1 MATLTEIS
9 FYSRQAIKWGFIGIV
24 VVTVAPF
31 IYRGAKALYRRFN
44 PVPPPA
50 PTVRYGKLPLLNFPK
65 DSGGVSPV
73 FRLETISG
81 ALPKLADI
89 GNVYLVGINK
99 SRILELE
106 RMKARARSLGF
117 TQDPIKEND
126 HIYRFLHPQMPAR
139 LTVNLISGGFVYS
152 LDYLNDMTQFIPV
165 GLPTDEQAGQQ
176 AKQFFSTL
184 GALPEDLAQGV
195 VEAEYLI
202 ATFSGE
208 MVQSPSYSE
217 ANFVRVD
224 IFRADRDKV
233 KFVTSGG
240 ETAPVNILFSG
251 NVDKNKDIVSAN
263 YQYSMIVGN
272 DASTYPL
279 KTTDQAWAELTQGL
293 GYIPKPMPMAT
304 VRNAYVAYYESD
316 GPQDFIQPVIV
327 FEGDGGF
334 LGYVQAVDSKFVN
347 IP

>member
-9 FYSRQAIKWGFIGIV
+9 YYGRKGIKWGLVGVIV
-24 VVTVAPF
+24 ISAAPF
-31 IYRGAKALYRRFN
+31 IYRGGLALYRRIN
-44 PVPPPA
+44 PPPPPA
-50 PTVRYGKLPLLNFPK
+50 PTVRYGKLPVLKFPK
-65 DSGGVSPV
+65 SPGDAAPV
-73 FRLETISG
+73 LRLETISG
-81 ALPKLADI
+81 ALPKLPDV

-99 SRILELE
+99 SRLLELE

-117 TQDPIKEND
+117 TNDPIKESD
-126 HIYRFLHPQMPAR
+126 HIYRFVHPTLPAR
-139 LTVNLISGGFVYS
+139 LTVNLISGGFTYS
-152 LDYLNDMTQFIPV
+152 LDYLNDRAQFEPV
-165 GLPTDEQAGQQ
+165 TLPTIEEAGRQ
-176 AKQFFSTL
+176 AKSFFSTL
-184 GALPEDLAQGV
+184 GALPDDLAQGV
-195 VEAEYLI
+195 VKSEYLI

-208 MVQSPSYSE
+208 MVQAPSYSE

-224 IFRADRDKV
+224 IFRGDRDKI

-251 NVDKNKDIVSAN
+251 NVDKNKDIVAAN

-279 KTTDQAWAELTQGL
+279 KNTDQAWSELTQGL
-293 GYIPKPMPMAT
+293 GYIPKYFPTAT
-304 VRNAYVAYYESD
+304 VRNAYLAYYESD

-327 FEGDGGF
+327 FAGDGGF
-334 LGYVQAVDSKFVN
+334 LGYVQAVDAKYIN

>member
-9 FYSRQAIKWGFIGIV
+9 FYSRRAIKWGVIGIIV
-24 VVTVAPF
+24 ITVTPL
-31 IYRGAKALYRRFN
+31 IYRGGRAIFRKIN
-44 PVPPPA
+44 PPPPPA
-50 PTVRYGKLPLLNFPK
+50 PTVRYGKLPILNFPK
-65 DSGGVSPV
+65 NSGGVSPV
-73 FRLETISG
+73 FKLETISG
-81 ALPKLADI
+81 SLPKLANE

-117 TQDPIKEND
+117 TKDPIKESD
-126 HIYRFLHPQMPAR
+126 HIYKFLHPQMPAQ

-152 LDYLNDMTQFIPV
+152 LDYLNDKTQFKPV
-165 GLPTDEQAGQQ
+165 VLPTMEQAGQQ

-184 GALPEDLAQGV
+184 GSLPEDLAQGV
-195 VEAEYLI
+195 VKAEYLI

-208 MVQSPSYSE
+208 MRQAPSYSE

-224 IFRADRDKV
+224 IFRANRDKL

-251 NVDKNKDIVSAN
+251 IGDKSKAIVAAN
-263 YQYSMIVGN
+263 YQYSMIVGS
-272 DASTYPL
+272 DVATYPL
-279 KTTDQAWAELTQGL
+279 KSADHAWAELTQGL
-293 GYIPKPMPMAT
+293 GYIPKPMPVAT
-304 VRNAYVAYYESD
+304 VRNAYLALYESD

-327 FEGDGGF
+327 FEGDEGF
-334 LGYVQAVDSKFVN
+334 LGYVQAVDGKYIN